1 MKVEIEEKEGCTID
15 LKVSVEHERVAQE
28 FTKSYKKLSPVA
40 RIPGFR
46 PGRAPRHLLESHFG
60 SQVKREALE
69 SLLNNTYKEAVSEA
83 NISPACPPEISQIN
97 YNQGEPL
104 TFTATLEVI
113 PKISLDYKGT
123 SIEKKVHRI
132 SPSMIEAELVKL
144 QNTHAEAISVEDRP
158 VQMGDLLNIDFA
170 GRGKTDSLPFVE
182 KKDVTLELGVNSLV
196 PGAEAQLVG
205 MQIDEE
211 KEILVTIPEHYP
223 AYPHMAGKKA
233 VFKVKLHEIRKKA
246 LPELDDEFA
255 KDVGKYKTLEELK
268 TEIKTNL
275 EKAAEAEA
283 DQNVQNDLLTLLSSK
298 IDSPLPK
305 TMIEG
310 EKKLLLDAFAQTL
323 AYSKGI
329 TLVQYMEK
337 AGVTKEEMERDYEVK
352 AIERLKKGLLIDYVA
367 KEEKI
372 EVGSEEMEAEIK
384 KLAQYYNRE
393 FDEMKAYLEKE
404 EKINEIKE
412 RLRTEKVIN
421 FLVQASE
428 VNRVEVEE

>member
-1 MKVEIEEKEGCTID
+1 MKVEIEEKEGCLVD

-28 FTKSYKKLSPVA
+28 FTKSYKKLVPIA

-46 PGRAPRHLLESHFG
+46 PGRAPRHLLERHFG
-60 SQVKREALE
+60 SQVKREVLE
-69 SLLNNTYKEAVSEA
+69 SLVNDTYKEAVSEA

-123 SIEKKVHRI
+123 SIEKKVHKVL
-132 SPSMIEAELVKL
+132 PSKIEDELARL
-144 QNTHAEAISVEDRP
+144 QNKHAQTIPVEDRP
-158 VQMGDLLNIDFA
+158 VQMGDILNIDFE
-170 GRGKTDSLPFVE
+170 GRGEKDSLPFVQ
-182 KKDVTLELGVNSLV
+182 KKEAELELGVNSLL
-196 PGAEAQLVG
+196 PGAEGQLMG
-205 MQIDEE
+205 MKIDEE

-223 AYPHMAGKKA
+223 AYPPMAGKKA
-233 VFKVKLHEIRKKA
+233 IFKVKLHEIREKEI
-246 LPELDDEFA
+246 PELDDEFA
-255 KDVGKYKTLEELK
+255 KDVGKYETLEELK
-268 TEIKTNL
+268 AEIKTNL

-283 DQNVQNDLLTLLSSK
+283 GQNVQNDLLTLLSSK
-298 IDSPLPK
+298 IDFPLPK

-310 EKKLLLDAFAQTL
+310 EKKLLLDAFAKIL
-323 AYSKGI
+323 ALNKGI
-329 TLVQYMEK
+329 TLVQYMQE
-337 AGVTKEEMERDYEVK
+337 AGVTEEELERDYETK

-372 EVGSEEMEAEIK
+372 EVSPKALETEIK
-384 KLAQYYNRE
+384 NLAQYYNRE

-412 RLRTEKVIN
+412 RLRTEKVVD